1 MNIGRPQI
9 ARGSDPNHKPMKTGC
24 IHVWILARHL
34 NSELSVKRRSNS
46 RVNGKTKRRSPQVT
60 LFNNK
65 LGLSRAFE
73 TLQPVNP
80 ISKHQKFRM
89 QRRTQNLK
97 VKARYNSISSVDFF
111 QCVFC
116 LISIK
121 KFKKYEIR
129 FM

>member
-1 MNIGRPQI
+1 M
-9 ARGSDPNHKPMKTGC
+9 
-24 IHVWILARHL
+24 
-34 NSELSVKRRSNS
+34 
-46 RVNGKTKRRSPQVT
+46 T

-80 ISKHQKFRM
+80 ISKHQNKFRM

-129 FM
+129 FMRDGSRNRNEDCT

>member
-1 MNIGRPQI
+1 M
-9 ARGSDPNHKPMKTGC
+9 
-24 IHVWILARHL
+24 
-34 NSELSVKRRSNS
+34 
-46 RVNGKTKRRSPQVT
+46 NGKTKRRSPQVT

-80 ISKHQKFRM
+80 ISKHQNKFRM

-97 VKARYNSISSVDFF
+97 VKARHNSISSVDFF

-129 FM
+129 FMRDGSRNRNEDCTYAFPFLLLLPSILLSLTSVSPFPSPTNAFHAG

>member
-1 MNIGRPQI
+1 M
-9 ARGSDPNHKPMKTGC
+9 
-24 IHVWILARHL
+24 
-34 NSELSVKRRSNS
+34 
-46 RVNGKTKRRSPQVT
+46 T

-97 VKARYNSISSVDFF
+97 VKARYNSISFVDFF